1 MQASHLNKI
10 IFSCILYLGIWQNA
24 NCQIDTKQIS
34 KADSLFKT
42 NQLLEAEKIYLQFYN
57 PRYKE
62 IENIKFKLA
71 FIAKQKNDWANEIF
85 YLSSIQAKNASPL
98 ISHRLNQISNK
109 HQMGGYEMDFIDQLV
124 WIYFA
129 FFPYI
134 MGFLIGIAIYAA
146 TILIYK
152 KQKNRKS
159 PPAYIYSLSLYLA
172 FIYLFANFPSYLNFG
187 IITKNK
193 VYLREF
199 SSSAAPVAKILSQ
212 GNRVTHW
219 YTKDIWTLC
228 YYEGNVGY
236 IKTEDYLPI
245 N

>member
-71 FIAKQKNDWANEIF
+71 FIAKEKNDWSNEIF

-98 ISHRLNQISNK
+98 ISQRLNQISNK
-109 HQMGGYEMDFIDQLV
+109 HQMGVMRLGL
-124 WIYFA
+124 
-129 FFPYI
+129 
-134 MGFLIGIAIYAA
+134 
-146 TILIYK
+146 
-152 KQKNRKS
+152 
-159 PPAYIYSLSLYLA
+159 
-172 FIYLFANFPSYLNFG
+172 
-187 IITKNK
+187 
-193 VYLREF
+193 
-199 SSSAAPVAKILSQ
+199 
-212 GNRVTHW
+212 
-219 YTKDIWTLC
+219 WT
-228 YYEGNVGY
+228 N
-236 IKTEDYLPI
+236 
-245 N
+245 

>member
-10 IFSCILYLGIWQNA
+10 IFSCFLYLGIWQNA

-62 IENIKFKLA
+62 IENIKIKLA
-71 FIAKQKNDWANEIF
+71 FIAKEKNDWANEIY
-85 YLSSIQAKNASPL
+85 YLSSIQAENAKPS
-98 ISHRLNQISNK
+98 ISQRLNQISQK
-109 HQMGGYEMDFIDQLV
+109 HQLGGYEMDFIDQLI

-134 MGFLIGIAIYAA
+134 MGFLLSIAMYAA
-146 TILIYK
+146 IILIYK

-159 PPAYIYSLSLYLA
+159 PPAYLYSLSLYLV
-172 FIYLFANFPSYLNFG
+172 FIYLFANFPSFLNFG

>member
-1 MQASHLNKI
+1 M
-10 IFSCILYLGIWQNA
+10 
-24 NCQIDTKQIS
+24 
-34 KADSLFKT
+34 
-42 NQLLEAEKIYLQFYN
+42 
-57 PRYKE
+57 
-62 IENIKFKLA
+62 A
-71 FIAKQKNDWANEIF
+71 FIAKEKNDWANEIY
-85 YLSSIQAKNASPL
+85 YLSSIQAENAKPS
-98 ISHRLNQISNK
+98 ISQRLNQISQK
-109 HQMGGYEMDFIDQLV
+109 HQLGGYEMDFIDQLI

-129 FFPYI
+129 FFPYF
-134 MGFLIGIAIYAA
+134 MGFLLSIAMYAA
-146 TILIYK
+146 IILIYK

-159 PPAYIYSLSLYLA
+159 PSAYIYSLSLYLG
-172 FIYLFANFPSYLNFG
+172 FIFLFANFPSFLNFG

-245 N
+245 T